1 MSVDPKLFT
10 AYVNENISK
19 ASEIAKNNS
28 NPEISDV
35 HLVAAM
41 LESQQEFPYLV
52 IQKAG
57 VDVELLKKKID
68 EQMKKLPKQSP
79 LPDELYPSGTLMK
92 ILKIAQD
99 NAAAQ
104 KDSRVAQDHVLSAL
118 FSDTTMKSLFAS
130 VGLTKKK
137 LDDAIK

>member
-1 MSVDPKLFT
+1 MSINPKLFT
-10 AYVNENISK
+10 AYVNEDLTK
-19 ASEIAKNNS
+19 AEEIARENS
-28 NPEISDV
+28 NVQISTV
-35 HLVAAM
+35 HLLKSM
-41 LESQQEFPYLV
+41 LREDSGFPSLV
-52 IQKAG
+52 FQKAG

-68 EQMKKLPKQSP
+68 EQMKKLPKQRP

-118 FSDTTMKSLFAS
+118 FSDTTM
-130 VGLTKKK
+130 
-137 LDDAIK
+137 